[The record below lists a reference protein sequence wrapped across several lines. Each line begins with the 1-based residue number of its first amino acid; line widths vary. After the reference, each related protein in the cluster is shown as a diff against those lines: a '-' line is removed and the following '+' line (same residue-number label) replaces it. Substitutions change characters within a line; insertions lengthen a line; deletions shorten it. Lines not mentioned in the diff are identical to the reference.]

1 MAEYINTNTISLIA
15 QNNLSKS
22 QSSLGTA
29 IERLSSGLRINS
41 AADDAAGEAIANRFT
56 SNING
61 LNQASSNANDGI
73 SLAQTTEGALDQ
85 INTNLQDIRTLT
97 VQAQTGTNSASDLQ
111 SIQDEITQD
120 LSEVDRISQQTD
132 FNGVK
137 VLSDNKNLNIQVGAD
152 DGQTISIALQQ
163 VDSATLGL
171 GSFNVNGAQGQTT
184 TVQAGSVGDITGLT
198 SVASN
203 AAIPEAADTVATG
216 TSVTIGGTTA
226 TTVATPT
233 VTTAGGTAITG
244 GTLVSDSSG
253 NYYVETGAGS
263 STQFYKATGINAT
276 TGALTVSN
284 TSTLTPGSV
293 TIGGTTASPAANA
306 TITDAS
312 GNAISGGTLM
322 TDGKGNYY
330 VETGDVTAGGTG
342 TIYKATSIS
351 SDGST
356 ITVGDATTGTLTANG
371 AGFTSSSDMTLTDI
385 SGSDGTTGQLNLTL
399 GSTSATINDPTTDA
413 ITFQDDSG
421 KTVSG
426 GQLVQDA
433 TSGKYYVA
441 TATGLYAAQS
451 VSQSSDADGNVTT
464 TITMGNK
471 TAGTATDVT
480 GAPGTTTF
488 KASTTASTI
497 DGTNVSSISISDI
510 SGKNNSAVTGGTLV
524 EDSNGNYYVQDS
536 EGNSYAATVSIDPTS
551 GAATVTADSTKAIA
565 NPATTNALATLDQA
579 ISQVDTFRS
588 NLGAIQNRLDST
600 MSNISTTTTNLS
612 QAQSVIEDADYA
624 TEVSDMSKAQI
635 LQQAGTSVLAQAN
648 QIPQTVLSLLK

>member
-61 LNQASSNANDGI
+61 LNQASSNANDGV

-85 INTNLQDIRTLT
+85 INTNLQSIRTLT

-111 SIQDEITQD
+111 SIQDEISQD

-137 VLSDNKNLNIQVGAD
+137 VLSDTKNLNIQVGAD

-171 GSFNVNGAQGQTT
+171 GTFNVNGAQGQTN
-184 TVQAGSVGDITGLT
+184 TVQAGSVGDL
-198 SVASN
+198 
-203 AAIPEAADTVATG
+203 AAL
-216 TSVTIGGTTA
+216 TA
-226 TTVATPT
+226 TTPGTTSITVGGNTAIPTAATT
-233 VTTAGGTAITG
+233 FTDASGNTITG
-244 GTLVSDSSG
+244 GTL
-253 NYYVETGAGS
+253 
-263 STQFYKATGINAT
+263 F
-276 TGALTVSN
+276 
-284 TSTLTPGSV
+284 
-293 TIGGTTASPAANA
+293 
-306 TITDAS
+306 TDAS
-312 GNAISGGTLM
+312 GNA
-322 TDGKGNYY
+322 Y
-330 VETGDVTAGGTG
+330 VETGTPGGAG
-342 TIYKATSIS
+342 TIYKATAMSA
-351 SDGST
+351 DGSS
-356 ITVGDATTGTLTANG
+356 ITVGDATTGTLGAAGVSFTAGSDKTFAAVTTAN
-371 AGFTSSSDMTLTDI
+371 
-385 SGSDGTTGQLNLTL
+385 
-399 GSTSATINDPTTDA
+399 TSATIGGVTATMTDPTTE
-413 ITFQDDSG
+413 TFVDDSG
-421 KTVSG
+421 KTITG
-426 GQLVQDA
+426 TLVKDT
-433 TSGKYYVA
+433 TSNQYYVSSG
-441 TATGLYAAQS
+441 TGSNTKLYAAQS
-451 VSQSSDADGNVTT
+451 ISSDGK
-464 TITMGNK
+464 TITVGNATTGTS
-471 TAGTATDVT
+471 TA
-480 GAPGTTTF
+480 TTF
-488 KASTTASTI
+488 KSNTAASTI
-497 DGTNVSSISISDI
+497 DGTAVSSISISDI
-510 SGKNNSAVTGGTLV
+510 SGKNSSAVTSGNLV

-536 EGNSYAATVSIDPTS
+536 QGNSYAATVSIDPTS

-612 QAQSVIEDADYA
+612 QAQSVIQDADYA

-648 QIPQTVLSLLK
+648 QIPQSVLSLLK